1 MENNV
6 PHVHDPISNHLISQY
21 RLFEVSQ
28 KEHSKASSSML
39 LPREVGILDEGKDGS
54 KILASSYKLN

>member
-1 MENNV
+1 
-6 PHVHDPISNHLISQY
+6 VHDPISNHLISQY

-28 KEHSKASSSML
+28 KENSKASSSKL
-39 LPREVGILDEGKDGS
+39 LPREVGIVDEGKYGS